1 MKNIIFFLQKR
12 GDHFLCPELLLPMRK
27 PSGDYGTGRR
37 VEILLVS
44 LLVKSV
50 FFQLFWGCGTNKQIL
65 FLPNLA

>member
-1 MKNIIFFLQKR
+1 MKIIIFFLQKR

-44 LLVKSV
+44 ILIKSV
-50 FFQLFWGCGTNKQIL
+50 FFQHFLGPGASTFSKLTN
-65 FLPNLA
+65 